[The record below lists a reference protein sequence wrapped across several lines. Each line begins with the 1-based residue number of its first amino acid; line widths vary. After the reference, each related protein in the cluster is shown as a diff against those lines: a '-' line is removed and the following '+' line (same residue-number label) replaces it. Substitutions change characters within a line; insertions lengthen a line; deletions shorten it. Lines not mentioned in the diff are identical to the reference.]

1 MYFKMITDFKKK
13 TKNYY
18 IDYKEVPEDTYYK
31 NLYKAKREKFSGTIR
46 SLYVKRYNKE
56 YKIEEWYSNYNIK

>member
-1 MYFKMITDFKKK
+1 MITDFKKK